1 MQYTLFRY
9 RVYLIMKKI
18 GIIGLGNPLRSDD
31 GIGIILLNK
40 IIEQKNI
47 FSKNIEYIDGGIGG
61 INLIHDLVKFDIV
74 LFIDAIDFK
83 GKIGE
88 TIFLEQEELFSK
100 KIPIR
105 ASTHQ
110 NDILKTIQL
119 SKSLN
124 ELPEKIFFY
133 GIQIKDT
140 SIGSNLSNEIYKKF
154 NEILSQL
161 IININKISEDDI

>member
-1 MQYTLFRY
+1 
-9 RVYLIMKKI
+9 MKKI

-47 FSKNIEYIDGGIGG
+47 LSKNIEYIDGGTGG
-61 INLIHDLVKFDIV
+61 INLINDLVKFDII

-88 TIFLEQEELFSK
+88 TIFLEQEELVSK
-100 KIPIR
+100 KILIR

-110 NDILKTIQL
+110 NDILKILQL

-140 SIGSNLSNEIYKKF
+140 SIGSNLSDEINEKF
-154 NEILSQL
+154 NEILNNL
-161 IININKISEDDI
+161 IIDINRISEDNI

>member
-1 MQYTLFRY
+1 
-9 RVYLIMKKI
+9 MKKI

-47 FSKNIEYIDGGIGG
+47 FSKNIEYIDGGTGG
-61 INLIHDLVKFDIV
+61 LNLIHDIAKFDVI

-88 TIFLEQEELFSK
+88 TVFLNQEELVSK

-105 ASTHQ
+105 TSTHQ
-110 NDILKTIQL
+110 NDILKIIQL

-133 GIQIKDT
+133 GVQIKDT
-140 SIGSNLSNEIYKKF
+140 SIGSNLSNEIYEKF

-161 IININKISEDDI
+161 VININRISEDNI

>member
-1 MQYTLFRY
+1 
-9 RVYLIMKKI
+9 MKKI

-40 IIEQKNI
+40 IIEKKNI
-47 FSKNIEYIDGGIGG
+47 FSKNIDYIDGGIGG

-88 TIFLEQEELFSK
+88 TIFLEQEELVSK

-110 NDILKTIQL
+110 NDIFKIIQL

-154 NEILSQL
+154 NEIFSQL
-161 IININKISEDDI
+161 IININRISEDII

>member
-1 MQYTLFRY
+1 
-9 RVYLIMKKI
+9 MKKI
-18 GIIGLGNPLRSDD
+18 GIIGLGNPLRCDD

-40 IIEQKNI
+40 IIEKKNI
-47 FSKNIEYIDGGIGG
+47 FSRNIEYIDGGTGG
-61 INLIHDLVKFDIV
+61 INLIHDLVKFDII

-88 TIFLEQEELFSK
+88 TVFLEQEELISK

-110 NDILKTIQL
+110 NDILKIIQL

-161 IININKISEDDI
+161 IVNINRISEDSI

>member
-1 MQYTLFRY
+1 
-9 RVYLIMKKI
+9 MKKI

-31 GIGIILLNK
+31 GIGILLLNK
-40 IIEQKNI
+40 IIEKKNI
-47 FSKNIEYIDGGIGG
+47 FSKNIEYIDGGTGG
-61 INLIHDLVKFDIV
+61 LNLIHDIAKFDVI

-88 TIFLEQEELFSK
+88 TIFLDQEELVSK

-105 ASTHQ
+105 TSTHQ
-110 NDILKTIQL
+110 NDILKIIQL

-133 GIQIKDT
+133 GVQIKDT
-140 SIGSNLSNEIYKKF
+140 SIGSNLSNEIYEKF

-161 IININKISEDDI
+161 VININRISEDNI